1 MSLDLITLVVLVI
14 VSVSGVLTAV
24 WYGRG
29 LPIKYAQRVIVNL
42 DTGNAVEGVLVKH
55 RGTSLT
61 LADVTMHAPDRDPV
75 EIEGTTVIDRARV
88 EFIQTLP
95 SEAKA

>member
-1 MSLDLITLVVLVI
+1 MSIELITLIVLVI
-14 VSVSGVLTAV
+14 VSLSGVLTAV

-42 DTGNAVEGVLVKH
+42 DTGNAVEGVLVKR

-61 LADVTMHAPDRDPV
+61 LANPIMHAPDRDPV
-75 EIEGTTVIDRARV
+75 EIEGTTVIDRVRV
-88 EFIQTLP
+88 EFIQTIP
-95 SEAKA
+95 SEARV